1 MFRGVTD
8 EISSHLRITQDGPI
22 IFVPVQVFCLKLFCN
37 ILVPW
42 VCGWRILRYLFYIN
56 MSACPESNLQRLVYY
71 QQEKKEQRS
80 QKKAY
85 FRFFV
90 ERHKTWSFQKC
101 KCSQTGRNFPHYL
114 RFFSATNFL
123 REIYFIFGSSTVWSG
138 RFLSSILFSTWCYH
152 SHRKYGPIMMCSLE
166 IVGFSI
172 LDKI

>member
-8 EISSHLRITQDGPI
+8 EISSHLRITLDGPI

-114 RFFSATNFL
+114 RFFLQLISW
-123 REIYFIFGSSTVWSG
+123 E
-138 RFLSSILFSTWCYH
+138 RFTLSSEVQQSDQGGFCLRFYFPHDVIILTGNMGQLWC
-152 SHRKYGPIMMCSLE
+152 
-166 IVGFSI
+166 VV
-172 LDKI
+172 